1 MSAELSE
8 SSASAGRT
16 TRWSFLG
23 SVAYRRAFDLQ
34 LRLRDALRS
43 GTGSEHLLLLE
54 HPPVFT
60 LGRNAKPSDIVAD
73 PDWLAA
79 RGVAVEETDR
89 GGQVTFHGPGQLVGY
104 PIVDLQPDRKDIRR
118 YVRDLQE
125 VLIRMLAD
133 FGIEAGR
140 REGPENIGV
149 WVGEH
154 KIASLGV
161 HVSHWRTTHGFAL
174 NVVTDLSYFGGIVA
188 CGLPTVRM
196 TSIEGL
202 TGSAPAL
209 DQVAA
214 AAARHF
220 GEVFERRMEP
230 VSAEQVA

>member
-1 MSAELSE
+1 MSE

-23 SVAYRRAFDLQ
+23 SVAYRPAFELQ

-43 GTGSEHLLLLE
+43 GAGSEHLLLLE

-140 REGPENIGV
+140 KEGPENIGV
-149 WVGEH
+149 WVGER

-188 CGLPTVRM
+188 CGMPAVRM
-196 TSIEGL
+196 TSIESL

-209 DQVAA
+209 DQIAA